1 MSRVTC
7 NIYITL
13 DEIIFNDMRMIIMF
27 YRGKYDQFYIMRS
40 FSRFRYNYVLLTLK
54 SISTL

>member
-1 MSRVTC
+1 M
-7 NIYITL
+7 IYITL